1 MKKFFQSKFGKRVL
15 ISLGLLALAVGLGF
29 LLSGFTGA
37 ESAMWQ
43 RCVFCLASFGTG
55 LSALFFLLLGWPGL
69 FAGYAIVLIQFLPEL
84 LPEPWDRYYALAYL
98 ALLLLIPVIQ
108 KQWKKAHPEKRKKS
122 GGMKKAKKAAQP
134 EELTAPADE
143 VEPETEGEPDFVVNG
158 ASLLAHFQIS
168 DRNYQLIR
176 TPGELRAYR
185 VGGELRGIDATLLQ
199 DPQKPLRPLGKKDLT
214 FPLDETLRI
223 TMKTRYDSRLD
234 REVLVVRLRSGRHTH
249 RMTCFAQNSQIR
261 AFFARCTSNCV
272 EKKKKAPEKP
282 KMPEKPADRSR
293 VAALRKANV
302 ALAVFA
308 GLVDL
313 PWLFLNVPYRLFAI
327 LALLPPLI
335 ALALCC
341 IFPNDTTLTES
352 KRSEGSRASFTGVM
366 IISSLVPTLR
376 TLLDFNFPQWGRLLW
391 ISAVVY
397 VVLLALV
404 LLLSTEWRARKS
416 VLISVGFALLY
427 YSIGFTAQVNYVF
440 DRAEPTSREAVVEE
454 MRISTS
460 SKSPDTYNLTV
471 VLPDGQTQELS
482 VAQEFYEQT
491 EIGDTV
497 TVETYSGALG
507 IAYADA
513 H

>member
-15 ISLGLLALAVGLGF
+15 ISLGLLVLAVGLGF
-29 LLSGFTGA
+29 LFSGFTGA

-55 LSALFFLLLGWPGL
+55 LSALFFLLIGWPGL

-84 LPEPWDRYYALAYL
+84 LPEPWDRYYAVAYL
-98 ALLLLIPVIQ
+98 ALLLLVPVIQ

-122 GGMKKAKKAAQP
+122 GGTKRAKKAAQP
-134 EELTAPADE
+134 DEPAAPADE
-143 VEPETEGEPDFVVNG
+143 AEMENVPDFVLNG
-158 ASLLAHFQIS
+158 ESLLAHFLIS
-168 DRNYQLIR
+168 DRNYQMIR

-199 DPQKPLRPLGKKDLT
+199 GPKQPLRPLGKKDLA

-223 TMKTRYDSRLD
+223 TMKTKYDSRLD
-234 REVLVVRLRSGRHTH
+234 REVLIVTLRSGRHTH

-272 EKKKKAPEKP
+272 EKKKKMPEKS
-282 KMPEKPADRSR
+282 KVPEKPADRSR

-341 IFPNDTTLTES
+341 IFPDDTTLTDS
-352 KRSEGSRASFTGVM
+352 KRAESSRASFTGVM

-376 TLLDFNFPQWGRLLW
+376 TLLDFNFPQWGRLLLL
-391 ISAVVY
+391 SAVVC
-397 VVLLALV
+397 VVLLVLV
-404 LLLSTEWRARKS
+404 LLLSTEWRVKKS
-416 VLISVGFALLY
+416 ALICVGFALLY
-427 YSIGFTAQVNYVF
+427 YSVGFTAQVNYVF
-440 DRAEPTSREAVVEE
+440 DRAEPTSCEAVVEE

-460 SKSPDTYNLTV
+460 SKSPDTYDLTV

>member
-15 ISLGLLALAVGLGF
+15 ISLGLLVLAVGLGF
-29 LLSGFTGA
+29 LFSGFTGA
-37 ESAMWQ
+37 ESTMWQ

-55 LSALFFLLLGWPGL
+55 LSALFFLLIGWPGL

-84 LPEPWDRYYALAYL
+84 LPEPWDRYYAVAYL
-98 ALLLLIPVIQ
+98 ALLLLVPVIQ

-122 GGMKKAKKAAQP
+122 GGTKRAKKAAQP
-134 EELTAPADE
+134 DEPAASA
-143 VEPETEGEPDFVVNG
+143 GEAEMENVPDFVLNG
-158 ASLLAHFQIS
+158 ESLLAHFLIS
-168 DRNYQLIR
+168 DRNYQMIR
-176 TPGELRAYR
+176 TPGELRVYR

-199 DPQKPLRPLGKKDLT
+199 DPKQPLRPLGKKDLA
-214 FPLDETLRI
+214 FPLDETLCI
-223 TMKTRYDSRLD
+223 TMKTKYDSRLD
-234 REVLVVRLRSGRHTH
+234 REVLIVTLRSGRHTH

-272 EKKKKAPEKP
+272 EKKKKTPEKS
-282 KMPEKPADRSR
+282 KVPEKPADRSR

-341 IFPNDTTLTES
+341 IFPDDTTLTDS
-352 KRSEGSRASFTGVM
+352 KRAESSRASFTGVM

-376 TLLDFNFPQWGRLLW
+376 TLLDFNFPQWGRLLL
-391 ISAVVY
+391 ISAVVC
-397 VVLLALV
+397 VVLLVLV
-404 LLLSTEWRARKS
+404 LLLSTEWRVRKS
-416 VLISVGFALLY
+416 ALICVGFALLY
-427 YSIGFTAQVNYVF
+427 YSVGFTAQVNYVF
-440 DRAEPTSREAVVEE
+440 DRAEPTSCEAVVEE

-460 SKSPDTYNLTV
+460 SKSPDTYDLTV

-491 EIGDTV
+491 EVGDTV
-497 TVETYSGALG
+497 TVTTFIGALG
-507 IAYADA
+507 IAYAAAD
-513 H
+513 

>member
-15 ISLGLLALAVGLGF
+15 ISLGLLVLAVGLGF
-29 LLSGFTGA
+29 LFSGFTGA

-55 LSALFFLLLGWPGL
+55 LSALFFLLIGWPGL

-84 LPEPWDRYYALAYL
+84 LPEPWDRYYAVAYL
-98 ALLLLIPVIQ
+98 ALLLLVPVIQ

-122 GGMKKAKKAAQP
+122 GGTKRAKKAAQP
-134 EELTAPADE
+134 DEPAAPADE
-143 VEPETEGEPDFVVNG
+143 AEMENVPDFVLNG
-158 ASLLAHFQIS
+158 ESLLAHFLIS
-168 DRNYQLIR
+168 DRNYQMIR

-199 DPQKPLRPLGKKDLT
+199 DPKQPLRPLGKKDLV

-223 TMKTRYDSRLD
+223 TMKTKYDSRLD
-234 REVLVVRLRSGRHTH
+234 REVLIVTLRSGRHTH

-272 EKKKKAPEKP
+272 EKKKKTPEKS
-282 KMPEKPADRSR
+282 KVPEKPADRSR

-341 IFPNDTTLTES
+341 IFPDDTTLTDS
-352 KRSEGSRASFTGVM
+352 KRAESSRASFTGVM
-366 IISSLVPTLR
+366 IIGSLVPTLR
-376 TLLDFNFPQWGRLLW
+376 TLLDFNFPQWGRLLL
-391 ISAVVY
+391 ISAVVC
-397 VVLLALV
+397 VVLLVLV
-404 LLLSTEWRARKS
+404 LLLSTEWRVKKS
-416 VLISVGFALLY
+416 ALICVGFALLY
-427 YSIGFTAQVNYVF
+427 YSVGFTAQVNYVF
-440 DRAEPTSREAVVEE
+440 DRAEPTSCEAVVEE
-454 MRISTS
+454 IRISTS
-460 SKSPDTYNLTV
+460 SKSPDTYDLTV

>member
-15 ISLGLLALAVGLGF
+15 ISLGLLVLAVGLGF
-29 LLSGFTGA
+29 LFSGFTGA

-55 LSALFFLLLGWPGL
+55 LSALFFLLIGWPGL

-84 LPEPWDRYYALAYL
+84 LPEPWDRYYAVAYL
-98 ALLLLIPVIQ
+98 ALLLLVPVIQ

-122 GGMKKAKKAAQP
+122 GGTKRAKKAAQP
-134 EELTAPADE
+134 DEPAAPADE
-143 VEPETEGEPDFVVNG
+143 AEMENVPDFVLNG
-158 ASLLAHFQIS
+158 ESLLAHFLIS
-168 DRNYQLIR
+168 DRNYQMIR

-199 DPQKPLRPLGKKDLT
+199 DPKQPLRPLGKKDLV

-223 TMKTRYDSRLD
+223 TMKTKYDSRLD
-234 REVLVVRLRSGRHTH
+234 RDVLIVTLRSGRHTH

-272 EKKKKAPEKP
+272 EKKKKTPEKS
-282 KMPEKPADRSR
+282 KVPEKPADRSR

-341 IFPNDTTLTES
+341 IFPDDTTLTDS
-352 KRSEGSRASFTGVM
+352 KRAESSRASFTGVM
-366 IISSLVPTLR
+366 IIGSLVPTLR
-376 TLLDFNFPQWGRLLW
+376 TLLDFNFPQWGRLLL
-391 ISAVVY
+391 ISAVVC
-397 VVLLALV
+397 VVLLVLV
-404 LLLSTEWRARKS
+404 LLLSTEWRVKKS
-416 VLISVGFALLY
+416 ALICVGFALLY
-427 YSIGFTAQVNYVF
+427 YSVGFTAQVNYVF
-440 DRAEPTSREAVVEE
+440 DRAEPTSCEAVVEE
-454 MRISTS
+454 IRISTS
-460 SKSPDTYNLTV
+460 SKSPDTYDLTV

>member
-15 ISLGLLALAVGLGF
+15 ISLGLLVLAVGLGF
-29 LLSGFTGA
+29 LFSGFTGA

-55 LSALFFLLLGWPGL
+55 LSALFFLLIGWPGL

-84 LPEPWDRYYALAYL
+84 LPEPWDRYYAVAYL
-98 ALLLLIPVIQ
+98 ALLLLVPVIQ

-122 GGMKKAKKAAQP
+122 GGTKRAKKAAQP
-134 EELTAPADE
+134 DEPAAPADE
-143 VEPETEGEPDFVVNG
+143 AEMENVPDFVLNG
-158 ASLLAHFQIS
+158 ESLLAHFLIS
-168 DRNYQLIR
+168 DRNYQMIR

-199 DPQKPLRPLGKKDLT
+199 DPKQPLRPLGKKDLA

-223 TMKTRYDSRLD
+223 TMKTKYDSRLD
-234 REVLVVRLRSGRHTH
+234 REVLIVTLRSGRHTH

-272 EKKKKAPEKP
+272 EKKKKTPEKS
-282 KMPEKPADRSR
+282 KVPEKPADRSR

-341 IFPNDTTLTES
+341 IFPDDTTLTDS
-352 KRSEGSRASFTGVM
+352 KRAESSRASFTGVM

-376 TLLDFNFPQWGRLLW
+376 TLLDFNFPQWGRLLL
-391 ISAVVY
+391 ISAVVC
-397 VVLLALV
+397 VVLLVLV
-404 LLLSTEWRARKS
+404 LLLSTEWRVKKS
-416 VLISVGFALLY
+416 ALICVGFALLY
-427 YSIGFTAQVNYVF
+427 YSVGFTAQVNYVF
-440 DRAEPTSREAVVEE
+440 DRAEPTSCEAVVEE

-460 SKSPDTYNLTV
+460 SKSPDTYDLTV

>member
-15 ISLGLLALAVGLGF
+15 ISLGLLVLAVGLGF
-29 LLSGFTGA
+29 LFSGFTGA

-55 LSALFFLLLGWPGL
+55 LSALFFLLIGWPGL

-84 LPEPWDRYYALAYL
+84 LPEPWDRYYAVAYL
-98 ALLLLIPVIQ
+98 ALLLLVPVIQ

-122 GGMKKAKKAAQP
+122 GGTKRAKKAAQP
-134 EELTAPADE
+134 DEPAAPADE
-143 VEPETEGEPDFVVNG
+143 AEMENVPDFVLNG
-158 ASLLAHFQIS
+158 ESLLAHFLIS
-168 DRNYQLIR
+168 DRNYQMIR

-199 DPQKPLRPLGKKDLT
+199 DPKQPLRPLGKKDLA

-223 TMKTRYDSRLD
+223 TMKTKYDSRLD
-234 REVLVVRLRSGRHTH
+234 REVLIVTLRSGRHTH

-272 EKKKKAPEKP
+272 EKKKKTPEKS
-282 KMPEKPADRSR
+282 KVPEKPADRSR

-341 IFPNDTTLTES
+341 IFPDDTTLTDS
-352 KRSEGSRASFTGVM
+352 KRAESSRASFTGVM
-366 IISSLVPTLR
+366 IIGSLVPTLR
-376 TLLDFNFPQWGRLLW
+376 TLLDFNFPQWGRLLL
-391 ISAVVY
+391 ISAVVC
-397 VVLLALV
+397 VVLLVLV
-404 LLLSTEWRARKS
+404 LLLSTEWRVKKS
-416 VLISVGFALLY
+416 ALICVGFALLY
-427 YSIGFTAQVNYVF
+427 YSVGFTAQVNYVF
-440 DRAEPTSREAVVEE
+440 DRAEPTSCEAVVEE
-454 MRISTS
+454 IRISTS
-460 SKSPDTYNLTV
+460 SKSPDTYDLTV

>member
-15 ISLGLLALAVGLGF
+15 ISLGLLVLAVGLGF
-29 LLSGFTGA
+29 LFSGFTGA

-55 LSALFFLLLGWPGL
+55 LSALFFLLIGWPGL

-84 LPEPWDRYYALAYL
+84 LPEPWDRYYAVAYL
-98 ALLLLIPVIQ
+98 ALLLLVPVIQ

-122 GGMKKAKKAAQP
+122 GGTKRAKKAAQP
-134 EELTAPADE
+134 DEPAAPADE
-143 VEPETEGEPDFVVNG
+143 AEMENVPDFVLNG
-158 ASLLAHFQIS
+158 ESLLAHFLIS
-168 DRNYQLIR
+168 DRNYQMIR

-199 DPQKPLRPLGKKDLT
+199 DPKQPLRPLGKKDLA

-223 TMKTRYDSRLD
+223 TMKTKYDSRLD
-234 REVLVVRLRSGRHTH
+234 REVLIVTLRSGRHTH

-272 EKKKKAPEKP
+272 EKKKKTPEKS
-282 KMPEKPADRSR
+282 KVPEKPADRSR

-341 IFPNDTTLTES
+341 IFPDDTTLTDS
-352 KRSEGSRASFTGVM
+352 KRAESSRASFTGVM

-376 TLLDFNFPQWGRLLW
+376 TLLDFNFPQWGRLLL
-391 ISAVVY
+391 ISAVVC
-397 VVLLALV
+397 VVLLVLV
-404 LLLSTEWRARKS
+404 LLLSTEWRVRKGA
-416 VLISVGFALLY
+416 LICVGFALLY
-427 YSIGFTAQVNYVF
+427 YSVGFTAQVNYVF
-440 DRAEPTSREAVVEE
+440 DRAEPTSCEAVVEE
-454 MRISTS
+454 IRISTS
-460 SKSPDTYNLTV
+460 SKSPDTYDLTV

>member
-15 ISLGLLALAVGLGF
+15 ISLGLLVLAVGLGF
-29 LLSGFTGA
+29 LFSGFTGA

-55 LSALFFLLLGWPGL
+55 LSALFFLLIGWPGL

-84 LPEPWDRYYALAYL
+84 LPEPWDRYYAVAYL
-98 ALLLLIPVIQ
+98 ALLLLVPVIQ

-122 GGMKKAKKAAQP
+122 GGTKRAKKAAQP
-134 EELTAPADE
+134 DEPAAPADE
-143 VEPETEGEPDFVVNG
+143 AEMENVPDFVLNG
-158 ASLLAHFQIS
+158 ESLLAHFLIS
-168 DRNYQLIR
+168 DRNYQMIR

-199 DPQKPLRPLGKKDLT
+199 DPKQPLRPLGKKDLA

-223 TMKTRYDSRLD
+223 TMKTKYDSRLD
-234 REVLVVRLRSGRHTH
+234 REVLIVTLRSGRHTH

-272 EKKKKAPEKP
+272 EKKKKTPEKS
-282 KMPEKPADRSR
+282 KVPEKPADRSR

-341 IFPNDTTLTES
+341 IFPDDTTLTDS
-352 KRSEGSRASFTGVM
+352 KRAESSRASFTGVM

-376 TLLDFNFPQWGRLLW
+376 TLLDFNSPQWGRLLL
-391 ISAVVY
+391 ISAVVC
-397 VVLLALV
+397 VVLLVLV
-404 LLLSTEWRARKS
+404 LLLSTEWRVKKS
-416 VLISVGFALLY
+416 ALICVGFALLY
-427 YSIGFTAQVNYVF
+427 YSVGFTAQVNYVF
-440 DRAEPTSREAVVEE
+440 DRAEPTSCEAVVEE

-460 SKSPDTYNLTV
+460 SKSPDTYDLTV